1 MGVPVFRPARLACLV
16 VAVVLARGAV
26 AFPACVSDGDCNDNN
41 ACTQDRCSAFTCTHA
56 AVLCSDGDPCTT
68 DTCTPATG
76 CAHSAPRVCDDGN
89 PCNGYEA
96 CDPAGGCRLGAPP
109 FFARR
114 GGHIGNAG
122 VVEADLSA
130 NNPNATIALG
140 RGAQLATGTTITAD
154 TVKLGVGASVFNL
167 RANRRHFGTGST
179 VAGSV
184 STVQLPL
191 EDPFCSLPAPACGGV
206 DVVLA
211 RNETAGP
218 LAPGSYGRL
227 ALSNDTTLTLL
238 PGTFD
243 FCSVKGGRG
252 AKITVLGASPTTV
265 RVVGNFLLG
274 GNGEFLPLPGTPVP
288 TLEISGTAL
297 HLGPTARI
305 QAWITAPRAGLRF
318 GRSAEVDGTLCGD
331 VIGTDN
337 FARLTCTAP

>member
-1 MGVPVFRPARLACLV
+1 LLLV
-16 VAVVLARGAV
+16 ALVLARA
-26 AFPACVSDGDCNDNN
+26 AIALPACVSDGDCNDHN
-41 ACTQDRCSAFTCTHA
+41 ACTQDRCSAFTCTHSA
-56 AVLCSDGDPCTT
+56 ILCSDGDPCTT

-96 CDPAGGCRLGAPP
+96 CDPTGGCRLGAPP
-109 FFARR
+109 FFSRR
-114 GGHIGNAG
+114 GGHIGNAAM
-122 VVEADLSA
+122 VEADLSA

-140 RGAQLATGTTITAD
+140 RGAQLAAGTTLSAD
-154 TVKLGVGASVFNL
+154 TVKLGVSASVFNL
-167 RANRRHFGTGST
+167 RANRRHFGLGST

-191 EDPFCSLPAPACGGV
+191 VGDPFCQLPAPACGGV
-206 DVVLA
+206 DVVLG

-218 LAPGSYGRL
+218 LVPGAYGRL
-227 ALSNDTTLTLL
+227 TLSNDTALTLL

-243 FCSVKGGRG
+243 FCSVKGGRN

-288 TLEISGTAL
+288 TLEVSGTAI
-297 HLGPTARI
+297 HLGPTCASGARPRS
-305 QAWITAPRAGLRF
+305 TA
-318 GRSAEVDGTLCGD
+318 RSAATSS
-331 VIGTDN
+331 
-337 FARLTCTAP
+337 APTTTST